1 MNAISRRN
9 FLAGGALGVT
19 AAAGL
24 SLDGFPL
31 ALPLGFQSYD
41 VNRDLSRDFEGTCR
55 TLAGYGYQLIDY
67 VWLARVPGVA
77 PAVQAMTGKDVRRAF
92 DAAGLKCQNCHFS
105 WAELHDAEYGKTIEI
120 AHALGL
126 NSVVCQSLSSRAKS
140 ADGWKWHAEQ
150 LNALGEK
157 TKREGLLT
165 GYHNHPTEF
174 TDIEGVVPFDL
185 LLHGTDPKLVGMQ
198 LDAGSAAVAG
208 KDPVAYLEK
217 YPEHYFSLHA
227 KDVRDGK
234 IGIAV
239 GEGTLDWKKIF
250 AAAKKA
256 PLRNYV
262 VETGARPD
270 VVMEKLKGS
279 VDFLR
284 GLS

>member
-1 MNAISRRN
+1 MKAISRRH
-9 FLAGGALGVT
+9 FLAGT
-19 AAAGL
+19 AVATAGL
-24 SLDGFPL
+24 PLAAFPL
-31 ALPLGFQSYD
+31 DLPLGFQSYD
-41 VNRDLSRDFEGTCR
+41 VNRDLSRDFEGACR

-67 VWLARVPGVA
+67 VWLARNTSVSPS
-77 PAVQAMTGKDVRRAF
+77 VQAMTGKDVRRAF

-105 WAELHDAEYGKTIEI
+105 WAELHDAEYKKTIEI

-126 NSVVCQSLSSRAKS
+126 NSVVCQSLSSQTKS
-140 ADGWKWHAEQ
+140 ADGWRWHADQ

-157 TKREGLLT
+157 TKRDGLLT
-165 GYHNHPTEF
+165 GYHNHPVEF
-174 TDIEGVVPFDL
+174 TDVEGMVPFDL
-185 LLHGTDPKLVGMQ
+185 LLHGTDPKLVQMQ

-208 KDPVAYLEK
+208 KDPLVYLDK
-217 YPEHYFSLHA
+217 YPDRYFSLHA

-234 IGIAV
+234 IGFAV

-270 VVMEKLKGS
+270 VVMEKLRAS
-279 VDFLR
+279 VLFLQ
-284 GLS
+284 GLHG